1 VAPGKGLW
9 RRSLRPRYV
18 GQMAFEPD
26 LALYF
31 ERIGVALPTGV
42 PTRPGLELLNTI
54 VSAHVRAIPFENLDV
69 LLGRP
74 IDLSPAAVEHKL
86 LVSRRG
92 GYCFEQ
98 NTLLMYVLRAL
109 GYSVT
114 PIGARVRV
122 SRPRN
127 ETPPRTHVFLR
138 VELEDG
144 PWLCDVGIGG
154 LSLASALRLVT
165 DVTQPTPHE
174 PRRIVSQG
182 EWRGLGLRAPD
193 AVLYHQA
200 YFDDAWHDVCEFT
213 LEEMPEI
220 DRQLANWYTS
230 AHPGSHFKSRL
241 LVALATPSG
250 RKTLLDRRFT
260 VRADGASQTRVLGTP
275 AELVEL
281 LQHEFGLSLPA
292 GVVPHSP
299 GLDW

>member
-1 VAPGKGLW
+1 VC
-9 RRSLRPRYV
+9 
-18 GQMAFEPD
+18 
-26 LALYF
+26 
-31 ERIGVALPTGV
+31 
-42 PTRPGLELLNTI
+42 
-54 VSAHVRAIPFENLDV
+54 AIPFENLDV

-74 IDLSPAAVEHKL
+74 IDLAPAAVEHKL
-86 LVSRRG
+86 LSLRRG

-122 SRPRN
+122 SRPRS

-144 PWLCDVGIGG
+144 PWLCDVGVGG
-154 LSLASALRLVT
+154 LSLACALRLT
-165 DVTQPTPHE
+165 TGVTQPTPHE

-200 YFDDAWHDVCEFT
+200 LVEDAWVDVCEFT

-230 AHPGSHFKSRL
+230 AHPASHFKSKL
-241 LVALATPSG
+241 MVALATPTG

-260 VRADGASQTRVLGTP
+260 VRGPGAASQTRTLGTK
-275 AELVEL
+275 AELVAV
-281 LQHEFGLSLPA
+281 LQEEFGLALPE
-292 GVVPHSP
+292 GVVPTCA
-299 GLDW
+299 GLDWPDAG